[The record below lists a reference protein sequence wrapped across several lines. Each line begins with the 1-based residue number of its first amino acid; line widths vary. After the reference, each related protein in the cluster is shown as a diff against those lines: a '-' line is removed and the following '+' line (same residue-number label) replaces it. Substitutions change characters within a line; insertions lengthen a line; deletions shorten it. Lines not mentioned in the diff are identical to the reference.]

1 MTQPGLQPALHK
13 LKVSLEKNEG
23 PLKNSLTFI
32 LPEYAIYFRQSGKN
46 FSLKKHKILGVVS
59 LSITDKI
66 YDRKNTRSLMLTP
79 RTVLWTFMVEKNMD
93 LFQNFLINN
102 PLCECKL

>member
-1 MTQPGLQPALHK
+1 MTQPGLQPALHRSK
-13 LKVSLEKNEG
+13 ASLVKNEG

-32 LPEYAIYFRQSGKN
+32 LPEYAIQFRQFGKN
-46 FSLKKHKILGVVS
+46 FSLKNHEILDDVS
-59 LSITDKI
+59 LPITDRI
-66 YDRKNTRSLMLTP
+66 YDRKNTRSLMLTS
-79 RTVLWTFMVEKNMD
+79 RTVLWTFMMKKNMA

>member
-1 MTQPGLQPALHK
+1 MTQPGLDLALHRS
-13 LKVSLEKNEG
+13 KVSLEKNEG

-32 LPEYAIYFRQSGKN
+32 LPEYAIYFRQFGKN
-46 FSLKKHKILGVVS
+46 SSLKKHKILGDVS
-59 LSITDKI
+59 LPIADRI
-66 YDRKNTRSLMLTP
+66 YDRKNTRSLMLTS
-79 RTVLWTFMVEKNMD
+79 RTVLWTFMMKKNMA

>member
-66 YDRKNTRSLMLTP
+66 YDRKNTRSSMLTP
-79 RTVLWTFMVEKNMD
+79 GTVFWTFIVEKNMD